1 MKLLT
6 KAQKAKLLENGRNT
20 DQDHYPVVK
29 LFTPY
34 AGATWLLSELD
45 PENERIAFGLC
56 DLGMGYPELGY
67 VDLEELAELKT
78 SYGSP
83 VVERDLHFKAKHPI
97 SIYADAAR
105 FWEHIT
111 TQPDPLA
118 RAVERLAEKAKQ

>member
-6 KAQKAKLLENGRNT
+6 KTQKAKLLENGRNT

-45 PENERIAFGLC
+45 PDNERIAFGLC

-67 VDLEELAELKT
+67 VDLQELADLKT

-83 VVERDLHFKAKHPI
+83 VVERDLYFKAKHPI
-97 SIYADAAR
+97 SVYADAAR

-118 RAVERLAEKAKQ
+118 RSVERLAEKAKQ

>member
-6 KAQKAKLLENGRNT
+6 KTQKAKLLKNGRNT

-45 PENERIAFGLC
+45 PENENIAFGLC

-67 VDLEELAELKT
+67 VDLEELVELKT
-78 SYGSP
+78 SFGAP
-83 VVERDLHFKAKHPI
+83 VVERDLHFKATHPM
-97 SIYADAAR
+97 SVYAEAAR
-105 FWEHIT
+105 HWEHIT